1 MASIVDNP
9 KYGEGH
15 QIVLKDKLS
24 GVMATKFRQ
33 MGYMPGKDKFK
44 ITLKKTPKENKY
56 LEVAKGNKS
65 IYLIDKANRKLLIEG
80 SETSINGLFNHFSTN
95 AKSNTNLLTEIKETF
110 SLEVFKA
117 AIESNKKYKEDD
129 LIKIIDRQIRGT
141 VDNYDTVYF
150 DSAYKQLD
158 ELKKYVKKKGYDY
171 ERQGG
176 PRTKD
181 LYTVARKLTGK
192 LSDNWNPADVWMI
205 QKKFDMKPL
214 LESKSASELNSKLT
228 DAFNKKDIIPVSL
241 KQVEQPRA
249 KSSIIDPSNLLKQ
262 KLDLDLKFDR
272 IDLSHTYK
280 NVIVI
285 TKSGFGVRCGFKA
298 SAITTIVSL
307 EGRFIGAG
315 FQTGGIDSK
324 YYNAEVKEKHNY
336 TLRSGAVQTSDYT
349 LAKKELKEMFDKYKR
364 LSNSDQLQNYSQA
377 MKLFDKG
384 NKLTKD
390 RFSNI
395 ISYLYSLTMKPKKF
409 EDHMKF
415 CYFTSKKLTTD
426 SGIYLII
433 Q

>member
-24 GVMATKFRQ
+24 GVMATRFRQ

-44 ITLKKTPKENKY
+44 ITLKKTPKHQKY
-56 LEVAKGNKS
+56 IEIAKGNKS
-65 IYLIDKANRKLLIEG
+65 LLLLDKANRKLLLEG

-117 AIESNKKYKEDD
+117 AIESNRKYKEDD

-141 VDNYDTVYF
+141 VNNYDTVYY

-205 QKKFDMKPL
+205 QKKFNMKPL
-214 LESKSASELNSKLT
+214 LESKSASELNTKLT
-228 DAFNKKDIIPVSL
+228 DAFNKRDIIPVSL
-241 KQVEQPRA
+241 KQVLQPKA
-249 KSSIIDPSNLLKQ
+249 KSSIIDPSNLMKQ

-272 IDLSHTYK
+272 IDLSDSY
-280 NVIVI
+280 NNFIVI
-285 TKSGFGVRCGFKA
+285 TKSGFAIRCGFKA
-298 SAITTIVSL
+298 SATTLNVSL
-307 EGRFIGAG
+307 EGRFISAG
-315 FQTGGIDSK
+315 FQTGAVDAK
-324 YYNAEVKEKHNY
+324 VYTAEVKDKHNY
-336 TLRSGAVQTSDYT
+336 ILRSGAVQTADYT
-349 LAKKELKEMFDKYKR
+349 IAKRELKEMFEKYNR
-364 LSNSDQLQNYSQA
+364 LSNTIENYNQA
-377 MKLFDKG
+377 IKLFDKG

-390 RFSNI
+390 RFSNLM
-395 ISYLYSLTMKPKKF
+395 SYMYSFIMKPKKF

>member
-33 MGYMPGKDKFK
+33 MGYMPGKDAFK
-44 ITLKKTPKENKY
+44 ITLKKTPKPIKY

-65 IYLIDKANRKLLIEG
+65 IYLIDKANRKLLLEG

-95 AKSNTNLLTEIKETF
+95 AKSKTNLLTEIKETF

-117 AIESNKKYKEDD
+117 AVESNKKYKEDD
-129 LIKIIDRQIRGT
+129 LIKIVDKQIRGT
-141 VDNYDTVYF
+141 ANNYDTVYYV
-150 DSAYKQLD
+150 SAYKQLD

-228 DAFNKKDIIPVSL
+228 DAFNKRDLIPVSL
-241 KQVEQPRA
+241 KQVLQPKA
-249 KSSIIDPSNLLKQ
+249 KSSIIDPSNLMKQ

-272 IDLSHTYK
+272 IDLSDSY
-280 NVIVI
+280 NNFIVI
-285 TKSGFGVRCGFKA
+285 TKSGFAIRCGFKA
-298 SAITTIVSL
+298 SATTLNVSL
-307 EGRFIGAG
+307 EGRFISAG
-315 FQTGGIDSK
+315 FQTGAVDAK
-324 YYNAEVKEKHNY
+324 VYTAEVKDKHNY
-336 TLRSGAVQTSDYT
+336 ILRSGAVLSADYT
-349 LAKKELKEMFDKYKR
+349 IAKRELKEMFVKYPR
-364 LSNSDQLQNYSQA
+364 LSNSDQLQNYNQA
-377 MKLFDKG
+377 IKLFDKG

-390 RFSNI
+390 RFSNLM
-395 ISYLYSLTMKPKKF
+395 SYMYSFIMKPKKF

>member
-24 GVMATKFRQ
+24 GVMATRFRQ

-44 ITLKKTPKENKY
+44 ITLKKTPKHQKY
-56 LEVAKGNKS
+56 IEIAKGNKS
-65 IYLIDKANRKLLIEG
+65 ILLLDKANRKLLIEG

-117 AIESNKKYKEDD
+117 AVETNKKYKEDD
-129 LIKIIDRQIRGT
+129 LIKLVDKKIRGT
-141 VDNYDTVYF
+141 VDNYDSVYY
-150 DSAYKQLD
+150 DSAYKQLV
-158 ELKKYVKKKGYDY
+158 ELKKYVRKKGYDY

-205 QKKFDMKPL
+205 QKNFNMKPL
-214 LESKSASELNSKLT
+214 LESKSASDLNSRLT
-228 DAFNKKDIIPVSL
+228 DAFNKRDIIPVSL
-241 KQVEQPRA
+241 KQVLQPRA
-249 KSSIIDPSNLLKQ
+249 KSSIVDPSNLMKQ

-272 IDLSHTYK
+272 IDLSDSY
-280 NVIVI
+280 NNFIVI
-285 TKSGFGVRCGFKA
+285 TKSGFAIRCGFKA
-298 SAITTIVSL
+298 SATTLNVSL
-307 EGRFIGAG
+307 EGRFISAG
-315 FQTGGIDSK
+315 FQTGAVDAK
-324 YYNAEVKEKHNY
+324 VYTAEVRDKHNY
-336 TLRSGAVQTSDYT
+336 NLRSGAVPTSDYVT
-349 LAKKELKEMFDKYKR
+349 AKKELKEMFEKYSR
-364 LSNSDQLQNYSQA
+364 LSNTIENYNQA
-377 MKLFDKG
+377 IKLFEKG
-384 NKLTKD
+384 NKLTQD
-390 RFSNI
+390 RFANLM
-395 ISYLYSLTMKPKKF
+395 SYMYSFLMKPKKF

>member
-15 QIVLKDKLS
+15 QLVLKDKLS
-24 GVMATKFRQ
+24 GVMATRFRQ

-44 ITLKKTPKENKY
+44 ITLKKTPKHQKY
-56 LEVAKGNKS
+56 IEIAKGNKS

-117 AIESNKKYKEDD
+117 AVETNKKYKEDD
-129 LIKIIDRQIRGT
+129 LIKLVDKQIRGT
-141 VDNYDTVYF
+141 VNNYDSVYY
-150 DSAYKQLD
+150 DSAYKQLV
-158 ELKKYVKKKGYDY
+158 ELKKYVRKKGYDY

-205 QKKFDMKPL
+205 QKNFNMKPL
-214 LESKSASELNSKLT
+214 LESKSASDLNSRLT
-228 DAFNKKDIIPVSL
+228 DAFNKRDIIPVSL
-241 KQVEQPRA
+241 KQVLQPRA
-249 KSSIIDPSNLLKQ
+249 KSSIVDPSNLMKQ

-272 IDLSHTYK
+272 IDLSDSY
-280 NVIVI
+280 NNFIVI
-285 TKSGFGVRCGFKA
+285 TKSGFAIRCGFKA
-298 SAITTIVSL
+298 SATTLNVSL
-307 EGRFIGAG
+307 EGRFISAG
-315 FQTGGIDSK
+315 FQTGAVDAK
-324 YYNAEVKEKHNY
+324 VYTAEVRDKHNY
-336 TLRSGAVQTSDYT
+336 NLRSGAVPTSDYVT
-349 LAKKELKEMFDKYKR
+349 AKKELKEMFEKYSR
-364 LSNSDQLQNYSQA
+364 LSNTIENYNQA
-377 MKLFDKG
+377 IKLFEKG
-384 NKLTKD
+384 NKLTQD
-390 RFSNI
+390 RFANLM
-395 ISYLYSLTMKPKKF
+395 SYMYSFLMKPKKF

>member
-15 QIVLKDKLS
+15 QVVLKDKLS
-24 GVMATKFRQ
+24 GVIATKFRQ
-33 MGYMPGKDKFK
+33 AGYQPGKDKFK
-44 ITLKKTPKENKY
+44 ITLKKTPKHQKY
-56 LEVAKGNKS
+56 LEVAKGTKS
-65 IYLIDKANRKLLIEG
+65 ILLIDKANRKLLLEG

-117 AIESNKKYKEDD
+117 AIESNRKYKEDD
-129 LIKIIDRQIRGT
+129 LIKAVDRQIRGT
-141 VDNYDTVYF
+141 VDNYDSVYYE
-150 DSAYKQLD
+150 SAYKQLV
-158 ELKKYVKKKGYDY
+158 ELKKYVRKTGYDY

-205 QKKFDMKPL
+205 QKKFNMKPL
-214 LESKSASELNSKLT
+214 LVSKSASELNSKLT

-249 KSSIIDPSNLLKQ
+249 KSSIIDPGNLMKQ

-272 IDLSHTYK
+272 IDLSDSY
-280 NVIVI
+280 NNFIVI
-285 TKSGFGVRCGFKA
+285 TKSGFAVRCGFKA
-298 SAITTIVSL
+298 SATTLNVSL

-315 FQTGGIDSK
+315 FQTGAVDAK
-324 YYNAEVKEKHNY
+324 VYTAEVKDKHNY
-336 TLRSGAVQTSDYT
+336 NLRSGAVQTSDYT
-349 LAKKELKEMFDKYKR
+349 IAKRELKEMFNKYNR
-364 LSNSDQLQNYSQA
+364 LSNTIENYNQA
-377 MKLFDKG
+377 IKLFEKG
-384 NKLTKD
+384 NKLTQD
-390 RFSNI
+390 RFSNLM
-395 ISYLYSLTMKPKKF
+395 SYMYSFLMKPKKF